1 MLASFSRALELRD
14 PSLRG
19 HGDRVALHAERIA
32 RVFGWN
38 DARVAALRIAAVIH
52 DLGKLTVPV
61 EILRKPGSLTESELA
76 EVRRHPGAG
85 ARMLDAMPAF
95 RPVIPFVLHHHERWD
110 GGGYPNGRRAE
121 EIPLEARILAV
132 ADAFDAMTSPR
143 PYRPAISTE
152 ASLAEVD
159 RCSGSQFDPTVAQA
173 FLACWVEEPRR
184 AAAG

>member
-19 HGDRVALHAERIA
+19 HGDRVAIHAERIA
-32 RVFGWN
+32 RALGWN
-38 DARVAALRIAAVIH
+38 DARLAALRIAAVIH

-61 EILRKPGSLTESELA
+61 EILRKRGRLTERELA
-76 EVRRHPGAG
+76 EVRRHPAAG
-85 ARMLDAMPAF
+85 ARMLDAMPAL
-95 RPVIPFVLHHHERWD
+95 RPVIPYVLHHHERWD
-110 GGGYPNGRRAE
+110 GDGYPIGRRAE
-121 EIPLEARILAV
+121 EIPVEARILAV

-152 ASLAEVD
+152 ASLAEVE

-173 FLACWVEEPRR
+173 FLASCAAELR
-184 AAAG
+184 AAAV

>member
-1 MLASFSRALELRD
+1 
-14 PSLRG
+14 
-19 HGDRVALHAERIA
+19 
-32 RVFGWN
+32 
-38 DARVAALRIAAVIH
+38 VIH

-85 ARMLDAMPAF
+85 TRMLDAMPAF